1 MPVSTLTNCERS
13 ANEEP
18 QRSTGE
24 GAEHE
29 RSYDSHDPGPQLT
42 NLENEYFCE
51 ERRKRDTF
59 RRKLAGI
66 KH

>member
-1 MPVSTLTNCERS
+1 MNAVTTVMIR
-13 ANEEP
+13 A
-18 QRSTGE
+18 
-24 GAEHE
+24 
-29 RSYDSHDPGPQLT
+29 PQLT